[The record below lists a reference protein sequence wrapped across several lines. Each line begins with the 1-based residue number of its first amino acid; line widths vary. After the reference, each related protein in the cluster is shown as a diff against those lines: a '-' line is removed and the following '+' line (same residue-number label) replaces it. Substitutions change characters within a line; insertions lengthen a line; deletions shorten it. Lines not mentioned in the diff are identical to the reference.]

1 MSSSAPL
8 SPLRKPTEEPPSYEN
23 GTGRD
28 ADDRQRSEP
37 WIPKFERDCRREE
50 GKHPDLVLE
59 STNVWSELS
68 QTLTRYDVEQIQAT
82 KENIDTLLVLA
93 GLFLA
98 SVTAFSIESYKM
110 LQPDPSDVSMEV
122 LLQISLQLNS
132 LSVTPRFINSTSVPA
147 SPPPFSPS
155 PMLVWVNALWLS
167 ALLLSLAT
175 ASLGLLVKQ
184 WLREYL
190 SDSPTSPEQHC
201 QIRMFRA
208 RGLRSFKVFE
218 IADILPLLLQ
228 LSFALFFIGIII
240 FIVHIYQPLA
250 PLVGILVG
258 FWLLL
263 IVITTLLPMV
273 YAPCPYKTPFLDT
286 LFRRFRRYLHTH
298 SERINTK
305 HLRFTL
311 AYDQCFPEEDIGEM
325 SAESKAEVL
334 IDACDTLKNVQ
345 SWDIA
350 ARCIDLNSLSES
362 LRMLCSVVN
371 QRFIGDQIVS
381 KSSHRRLGQAQLRI
395 LLKSMAICVRRS
407 HLMAHQP
414 ENKRLLQETEAVA
427 CVSLRQLNNLFIA
440 SSESDRA
447 LKSMVFKLTEDETI
461 FSVPHNSKFLS
472 TYIWE
477 RSRLPPDTT
486 SDNFGPDKIRNFF
499 RLTIAA
505 LRDRPDVE
513 VGFKCRTSLPHLLEI
528 CRISFLCAARTSH
541 DDANVMRSCF
551 LELRNRLTAS
561 LESLGECPV
570 DILDALRSQYALD
583 MAMKLNQVV
592 QGIVDPSLFEALHK
606 CSIVA
611 FDSIGAQYAFK
622 KHIKDA
628 LDKRGTSGGCHDA
641 ADWQKI
647 LSQGESVRTQGLGLE
662 EYMGD
667 FDVTRLYLSCR
678 DRIKFLPKYIPI
690 LSTELNAVHN
700 EFCL

>member
-1 MSSSAPL
+1 M
-8 SPLRKPTEEPPSYEN
+8 
-23 GTGRD
+23 
-28 ADDRQRSEP
+28 
-37 WIPKFERDCRREE
+37 
-50 GKHPDLVLE
+50 
-59 STNVWSELS
+59 
-68 QTLTRYDVEQIQAT
+68 EQIQAT
-82 KENIDTLLVLA
+82 KENIDTLLVLVCTESTLPCYAHASDKIVQA

-486 SDNFGPDKIRNFF
+486 SDNFGPDSECGFSSIEEHTLTRRVWTEIRNFF